1 MNILMTI
8 VIIVAVVIVG
18 FVGTKYWFG
27 TSVETMPYQKSAT
40 EIAADYGANIGGG
53 ARKWFR
59 GKKMSRG
66 QSTGALLVV
75 VSALI
80 YSLYRSVQ
88 HFLFL
93 RGM

>member
-8 VIIVAVVIVG
+8 VIIVAVIVVG
-18 FVGTKYWFG
+18 FVGAKYLFG
-27 TSVETMPYQKSAT
+27 SST
-40 EIAADYGANIGGG
+40 ESLPVYSYTEPGSPILGG
-53 ARKWFR
+53 ALKLFR

-66 QSTGALLVV
+66 QSSGALLLV

-88 HFLFL
+88 HFLL
-93 RGM
+93 LTGR